1 MSTSDLPSFCGR
13 NTNQEM
19 QEQKAM
25 IMRSLDVLTLMNAIP
40 DPFMILNDKRQ
51 IVCANDKLA
60 KLLEIENIDAILG
73 LRPGEIL
80 NCVNA
85 DKNDAGCGES
95 EACEFCG
102 NLSCIQKSLEDGK
115 THTNTSRV
123 LTKDTNVSLDL
134 VLNSTPYT
142 VEGHKFLL
150 FSVKDNSD
158 QMRRNNLERIF
169 FHDIINIAD
178 GLKHISAILFENPDE
193 FPHFKDMVYEL
204 SHTLVDEIV
213 AQKQLLAA
221 ENQQL
226 AVNFTT
232 LNSLDLIKTVKT
244 SYRNL
249 ANSDKKVIGI
259 SKSALNIDIQT
270 DNALAKRVIGNMV
283 KNAIEASNT
292 GQQITINCSENDDS
306 IIISVHNHT
315 VMSYEAKMQIFQRS
329 FSTKGKG
336 RGIGTYSMKL
346 LMEKYLQGK
355 ISFESEEGK
364 GTTFYAAFPKNVN
377 IEEYN

>member
-1 MSTSDLPSFCGR
+1 
-13 NTNQEM
+13 M
-19 QEQKAM
+19 QDQKAM

-40 DPFMILNDKRQ
+40 DPFMILNENRQ
-51 IVCANDKLA
+51 IVCANEKLG

-85 DKNDAGCGES
+85 DRDNAGCGES

-292 GQQITINCSENDDS
+292 GQQITINCSENDNS